1 MLNASELRIGNLVF
15 SDTEPSNPI
24 VTILEI
30 LQGYANTSYK
40 EYPAD
45 IAKNSILYN
54 RLHPIPL
61 TPEILVKCGFERD
74 EEEDCNG
81 YMAYRPD
88 TAHYSMRMFIN
99 AKGHVCAHYLGT
111 AISTSHPQS
120 LHQLQNL
127 TFALTGEE
135 LKIQL

>member
-40 EYPAD
+40 EYPAE

-61 TPEILVKCGFERD
+61 TPEILEKCGFVKDR
-74 EEEDCNG
+74 NG
-81 YMAYRPD
+81 WHMPETQFSLTEQFYPCWLD
-88 TAHYSMRMFIN
+88 RM
-99 AKGHVCAHYLGT
+99 LWPQD
-111 AISTSHPQS
+111 ISDFKRQS
-120 LHQLQNL
+120 LQYLHQLQNL
-127 TFALTGEE
+127 FHALTGEE
-135 LKIQL
+135 LKIQI